1 MTRDHARIEEL
12 MAVDALGGLD
22 EDDRAALARE
32 RASHGEHCPTCTA
45 IEAGFAETAGR
56 LAFALTPEPVGE
68 AMAERILATPRDE
81 LAARRSRRP
90 RAWGVLVA
98 AAAVAAIAIVAVG
111 ALRPSSTPVSG
122 ASSSQRIVAFS
133 GQPEGTLAMAFTPGE
148 PGAVL
153 WGGGLPDLGADEV
166 YEIWMIE
173 GGTPVSG
180 GCIAPTDGVIGSSI
194 EADIGSAEAMAV
206 TKESAHCPLAPTTDP
221 VMLAD
226 LTTVV

>member
-81 LAARRSRRP
+81 LAARRPRRP

-206 TKESAHCPLAPTTDP
+206 TKESADCPVAPTTDP